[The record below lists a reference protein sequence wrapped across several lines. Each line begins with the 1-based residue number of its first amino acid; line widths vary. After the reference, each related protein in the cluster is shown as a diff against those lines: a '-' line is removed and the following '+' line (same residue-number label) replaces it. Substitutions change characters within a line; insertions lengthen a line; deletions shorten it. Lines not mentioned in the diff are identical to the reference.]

1 MASTRNE
8 NNSQLLRYKR
18 SCVSEYLFSYK
29 LQTIESINYFYKASV
44 DNSIK
49 TVKKEKLSY
58 FFNSH

>member
-1 MASTRNE
+1 MASTKNE
-8 NNSQLLRYKR
+8 NNSQLLRYKC

-29 LQTIESINYFYKASV
+29 LQTIESINYFYKALV

-49 TVKKEKLSY
+49 TAKKKISY